1 MTGIHD
7 GVVWKTKKLAADG
20 IEQLLCRA
28 TLQVGPAVTTD
39 EQRITCEYGARYSVA
54 GAAIGMSRRGKPV
67 DACFAD
73 RQRFSLEEKPIGTI
87 DHTFCSATI
96 DDLCAGASFQ
106 ERCTGNVVR
115 MNVRFDGEKECQAK
129 ISNDLTVSFDVFQ
142 DGINDYGPA
151 RSTVRYDV
159 GTCFGSI
166 IDILCIV
173 HVQ

>member
-7 GVVWKTKKLAADG
+7 GVVWKTKKLAADV

-73 RQRFSLEEKPIGTI
+73 RQRFDVRNS
-87 DHTFCSATI
+87 
-96 DDLCAGASFQ
+96 DDG
-106 ERCTGNVVR
+106 GVVVEIELPWR
-115 MNVRFDGEKECQAK
+115 
-129 ISNDLTVSFDVFQ
+129 TV
-142 DGINDYGPA
+142 A
-151 RSTVRYDV
+151 
-159 GTCFGSI
+159 
-166 IDILCIV
+166 
-173 HVQ
+173 